1 MTVPDSVVSAAWLAD
16 RQREAAENGEAG
28 PVVLDATALLPSPEF
43 DGDYRLESGRARWSA
58 AHIPGSRHVDLV
70 GEFSDHSAPRHFTH
84 LDPTALTEAVR
95 RVGVVEGRDV
105 VLYDDG
111 GGIWA
116 ARLWWSLRAIG
127 MPAAV
132 LDGGLAAWQSAGSP
146 IESGDEVAG
155 ADTVD
160 SAHSSASST
169 SPHPRQLPVQPPH
182 PLTLQPPLP
191 QAWADIDEV
200 AAISE
205 GRAPGTLVCALGR
218 EQFDGS
224 APTRYSRRGHIPGSL
239 NLPARSLVT
248 PSTGLL
254 ATDAQ
259 LRESVR
265 PLLDVPGPVVVY
277 CGGGISAALL
287 ALGLVRAGR
296 EDVRIYDGSLE
307 EWTAD
312 RERPVF
318 ASGS

>member
-16 RQREAAENGEAG
+16 RLRTAVEDGEPG

-43 DGDYRLESGRARWSA
+43 DGHYRLESGRARWSA
-58 AHIPGSRHVDLV
+58 AHIPGSRHADLV

-84 LDPTALTEAVR
+84 LDPTTLAEVVR
-95 RVGVVEGRDV
+95 RVGVGEGRDV

-127 MPAAV
+127 IPAAV
-132 LDGGLAAWQSAGSP
+132 LDGGFAAWQSAGLP
-146 IESGDEVAG
+146 IESGDEVDA
-155 ADTVD
+155 AQ
-160 SAHSSASST
+160 AEAST
-169 SPHPRQLPVQPPH
+169 TTPH
-182 PLTLQPPLP
+182 PLP

-205 GRAPGTLVCALGR
+205 GHAPGTLVCALGR

-239 NLPARSLVT
+239 NLPARSLVV
-248 PSTGLL
+248 SDTGLL
-254 ATDAQ
+254 ATDGL

-296 EDVRIYDGSLE
+296 EDVRLYDGSLE

-312 RERPVF
+312 PERPVLLSGNRAA
-318 ASGS
+318 ASQRSVSQPGGDAVRAAG